1 MRHGPPDKNRL
12 VFSNFADFPPA
23 AFVRVPHDVV
33 PGTLF
38 PGYDRC
44 VTAIHSQHATNYAVS
59 ASWYA
64 VCRLSLRGSSTV
76 SPFWREVVRVGLRT
90 DIDDALTVARV
101 WPFFFITHFPV
112 LMSQAAG

>member
-1 MRHGPPDKNRL
+1 MALPIKTDL
-12 VFSNFADFPPA
+12 FSRTLPISLQLHSYGSPTMLCPA
-23 AFVRVPHDVV
+23 PF
-33 PGTLF
+33 F

-76 SPFWREVVRVGLRT
+76 SPFWREVVRVGLCT